1 MNSKEEVVNMDTIL
15 RTENLCKYYGEG
27 DNQVKAVQN
36 TEIEIKRGEFV
47 AIIGKSGSGK
57 STLLHLLGGL
67 DYPTCGKVFIKGQ
80 DIFKMSED
88 ELAVFRRQKIG
99 FVFQAFNL
107 VSSINVYENVVLPLG
122 LDGKEPNEKYVNDIL
137 KTLGI
142 EEKVNNLPS
151 TLSGG
156 QQQRVAIARAL
167 ASKPDIVLADEPTG
181 NLDTKTGEE
190 VISMLKLSAEKYG
203 QTLVIITHNEEI
215 AQLADRI
222 IVIEDGKVAELK

>member
-190 VISMLKLSAEKYG
+190 VISMLKLSAKKLPSW
-203 QTLVIITHNEEI
+203 Q
-215 AQLADRI
+215 
-222 IVIEDGKVAELK
+222 IEFLSLRTERWLS